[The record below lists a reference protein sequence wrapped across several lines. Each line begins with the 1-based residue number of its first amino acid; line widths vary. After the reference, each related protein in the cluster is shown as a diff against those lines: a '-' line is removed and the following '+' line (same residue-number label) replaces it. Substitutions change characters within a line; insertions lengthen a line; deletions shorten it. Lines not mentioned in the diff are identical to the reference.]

1 MVAIYPQ
8 GQNIKENHLC
18 QSTSFAHIP
27 HTLNSISQ
35 QWRDDIYHD
44 IFVNLE
50 RLVNKKAEKE
60 KKKTKA
66 KEYIMIL
73 LNTNLYF

>member
-8 GQNIKENHLC
+8 GQNIKEDHLC

-27 HTLNSISQ
+27 RTLNSISQ

-60 KKKTKA
+60 KKKQKW
-66 KEYIMIL
+66 KNIL
-73 LNTNLYF
+73 WYY